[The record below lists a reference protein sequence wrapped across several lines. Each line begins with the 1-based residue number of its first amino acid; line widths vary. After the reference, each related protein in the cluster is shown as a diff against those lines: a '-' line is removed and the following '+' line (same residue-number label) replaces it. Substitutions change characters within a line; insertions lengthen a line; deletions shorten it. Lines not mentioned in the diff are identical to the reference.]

1 MSQTQSANPWN
12 ATTSLVAIALLAAW
26 AGVAYLTGASG
37 IVTAPP
43 EQIFRPVGL
52 AVVIPV
58 ALFVAAYNLAP
69 RFRGF
74 VLAQDLRALTMVQAW
89 RVVGF
94 SFLLLYAADALPAL
108 FAFPAGVGDVMIG
121 LTAPFVVLR
130 LTRDAAFAR
139 SWRFLAFP
147 RNGPVR
153 FRRGR
158 RRGNGDL
165 GRVCRP
171 VAGHPDQRSH
181 GGVAAE
187 PVPEPDRAGLHHPA
201 LDGVLEGAG
210 DQPSRGAPG
219 RRRLAGRVGRVGA
232 VETAPA
238 FTRSRTR
245 AGTAAPDGHCRSGS
259 WRSDCGGGG
268 RHRAPAWPRT
278 LARR

>member
-139 SWRFLAFP
+139 SWRFLAFHAMGLFDFVVAVAAATATSGAFAGLLP
-147 RNGPVR
+147 GTLTSAAMEVWPLNLFPSLIVPAFIILHLTVFLKVR
-153 FRRGR
+153 AISRAAA
-158 RRGNGDL
+158 
-165 GRVCRP
+165 RP
-171 VAGHPDQRSH
+171 V
-181 GGVAAE
+181 GGALQAA
-187 PVPEPDRAGLHHPA
+187 
-201 LDGVLEGAG
+201 
-210 DQPSRGAPG
+210 
-219 RRRLAGRVGRVGA
+219 
-232 VETAPA
+232 
-238 FTRSRTR
+238 
-245 AGTAAPDGHCRSGS
+245 
-259 WRSDCGGGG
+259 
-268 RHRAPAWPRT
+268 
-278 LARR
+278 